1 MGKERNPARKSR
13 RRGWR
18 DALRYVVHQ
27 RATPEAIARGMAIG
41 LLITF
46 TPTVGIQIPLAILFA
61 TLLNANRLSAILPV
75 WLTNVLTVPPTY
87 AFTYWL
93 GAHFVPGKRLGFRE
107 VLEKFTHKVD
117 KHFFFELHKHF
128 AEFLKVSRD
137 LLIPMTIGGLIV
149 GAVAAAIGYPLT
161 LRWVRRRRARR
172 SEQIR
177 RRAFSLGGLRRRTP
191 PAETPATESPSP
203 APKKDDGGAA

>member
-1 MGKERNPARKSR
+1 MAKDRNPARKGR

-61 TLLNANRLSAILPV
+61 TLFNANRLSAILPV
-75 WLTNVLTVPPTY
+75 WLTNVFTVPPTY
-87 AFTYWL
+87 AFTYWI
-93 GAHFVPGKRLGFRE
+93 GVHFTGGPRLTFGE
-107 VLEKFTHKVD
+107 VLAKFSHKVD

-128 AEFLKVSRD
+128 VEFLKVSRD
-137 LLIPMTIGGLIV
+137 LLVPMTIGGLIV
-149 GAVAAAIGYPLT
+149 GGIAAAIGYPLT
-161 LRWVRRRRARR
+161 LRWVRRRRARHV
-172 SEQIR
+172 ENIR
-177 RRAFSLGGLRRRTP
+177 RRAFLLRLPHRQSTP
-191 PAETPATESPSP
+191 PEAVATP
-203 APKKDDGGAA
+203 PKANDGGAA